1 MHLPS
6 RVGGNDG
13 RHFSA
18 TRAFILCMHMSL
30 SQEVSLPQSSVA
42 QDRRFTE
49 VLLLLGAFPS
59 LQSMFLYTLS
69 HVVFAVN

>member
-1 MHLPS
+1 
-6 RVGGNDG
+6 
-13 RHFSA
+13 
-18 TRAFILCMHMSL
+18 MHMSL